1 MLLYANRMTTVKR
14 PGFERL
20 RMTETQELSVPAVAP
35 IEVMEAKVPKT
46 ILVAEFME
54 ISGMSVRYIQPYPPP
69 DFIKFF
75 QQLKHKDVNFVRVP
89 KTEDIDVL
97 FMVDAISNLLYK
109 LTGIHSDKING
120 LIKKYNTSTD
130 AEIVQS
136 PERTALL
143 NIMSLAAY
151 FADKDNIE
159 FLREPSAH

>member
-1 MLLYANRMTTVKR
+1 MTTVKR

-20 RMTETQELSVPAVAP
+20 RMTETQESPVMQL
-35 IEVMEAKVPKT
+35 IENVETKVPKT
-46 ILVAEFME
+46 VLVAEFME

-75 QQLKHKDVNFVRVP
+75 QQLKHKDVNFVRMP
-89 KTEDIDVL
+89 KNENTDIL
-97 FMVDAISNLLYK
+97 YMIDAISNLLYK
-109 LTGIHSDKING
+109 LTGIHSDKINS
-120 LIKKYNTSTD
+120 LIKKYNASVDTTV
-130 AEIVQS
+130 VQS

-143 NIMSLAAY
+143 NIMNLAAY

>member
-1 MLLYANRMTTVKR
+1 MTTVKR

-20 RMTETQELSVPAVAP
+20 RATDTQELPVVQ
-35 IEVMEAKVPKT
+35 VMQTEMVETKVPKT

-75 QQLKHKDVNFVRVP
+75 QQLKHKDVNFVRIP
-89 KTEDIDVL
+89 KNEDTDVL
-97 FMVDAISNLLYK
+97 YMIDAISTLLYK
-109 LTGIHSDKING
+109 LTGIHSDKINS
-120 LIKKYNTSTD
+120 LIKKYNTAADTTVMVS
-130 AEIVQS
+130 S

-143 NIMSLAAY
+143 NMMNLAAY
-151 FADKDNIE
+151 FADKDGIE